1 MKKWI
6 ALLLAAALALGCVPA
21 LAESYTVDQKFWGQV
36 QENGLRVSVTFSVAG
51 DKTALIAPETWAAL
65 QALAPRLSLEGE
77 NSAQKSGAGQAGA
90 RVLLDG
96 QAVGMADV
104 RYDNGLI
111 AWTSDLLSDSGAFY
125 AASQD
130 WNPLELLETALRKNQ
145 AWPSLALAL
154 LSAKNAPQEWQT
166 RAQPLLEPY
175 QAKLG
180 VWLNGYAVVSNGTQD
195 GVAYT
200 ELACRIPVQAV
211 KAEIKQLL
219 IDFYADE
226 ALLSLLREVF
236 TAQEAAAY
244 LQSGMRDTFFTLLD
258 QLEISGEAEIVR
270 RYDVM
275 GNLLLDRAALPFA
288 ASQPLSALQIETTP
302 AEAGQRWAFTGETR
316 TGVKFDVSCIVG
328 EGVSCAGSVRLET
341 PEADEG
347 FVVSDT
353 PAVRTIAFDY
363 NLDWEEGEETY
374 SLAQDL
380 SQRAVKGTLVVKPQT
395 AGEWPA
401 QSLTLDAAFSS
412 KSDKRA
418 ATRLTAS
425 LTWAD
430 LESGASIAAQMTAR
444 TAAGWTV
451 ESLPASGET
460 LRMDLLAEEGRAA
473 LLQSWGQRLA
483 QWFQEQ
489 VLSLLIDQEPA
500 NG

>member
-1 MKKWI
+1 M
-6 ALLLAAALALGCVPA
+6 
-21 LAESYTVDQKFWGQV
+21 
-36 QENGLRVSVTFSVAG
+36 
-51 DKTALIAPETWAAL
+51 
-65 QALAPRLSLEGE
+65 
-77 NSAQKSGAGQAGA
+77 
-90 RVLLDG
+90 
-96 QAVGMADV
+96 
-104 RYDNGLI
+104 
-111 AWTSDLLSDSGAFY
+111 
-125 AASQD
+125 
-130 WNPLELLETALRKNQ
+130 
-145 AWPSLALAL
+145 
-154 LSAKNAPQEWQT
+154 
-166 RAQPLLEPY
+166 
-175 QAKLG
+175 
-180 VWLNGYAVVSNGTQD
+180 
-195 GVAYT
+195 
-200 ELACRIPVQAV
+200 
-211 KAEIKQLL
+211 
-219 IDFYADE
+219 
-226 ALLSLLREVF
+226 
-236 TAQEAAAY
+236 
-244 LQSGMRDTFFTLLD
+244 
-258 QLEISGEAEIVR
+258 
-270 RYDVM
+270 
-275 GNLLLDRAALPFA
+275 
-288 ASQPLSALQIETTP
+288 
-302 AEAGQRWAFTGETR
+302 
-316 TGVKFDVSCIVG
+316 KFDVSCIVG

-451 ESLPASGET
+451 EPLPASGET
-460 LRMDLLAEEGRAA
+460 LRVDLLAEEGRAA

-489 VLSLLIDQEPA
+489 VLSLLINQEPA

>member
-130 WNPLELLETALRKNQ
+130 WNPLELLETALRQNQ

-154 LSAKNAPQEWQT
+154 LSAKSAPQEWQS

-175 QAKLG
+175 QTKLG

-258 QLEISGEAEIVR
+258 QLEISGEAEYSMASGYVPVIKSVTENPV
-270 RYDVM
+270 YADFLSKADG
-275 GNLLLDRAALPFA
+275 GNYISA
-288 ASQPLSALQIETTP
+288 LSAKVCLSQADYYYTSPAFVGSSTARDQVTALLPKCLTMTGDDLDAQIE
-302 AEAGQRWAFTGETR
+302 
-316 TGVKFDVSCIVG
+316 
-328 EGVSCAGSVRLET
+328 
-341 PEADEG
+341 
-347 FVVSDT
+347 
-353 PAVRTIAFDY
+353 
-363 NLDWEEGEETY
+363 
-374 SLAQDL
+374 
-380 SQRAVKGTLVVKPQT
+380 
-395 AGEWPA
+395 
-401 QSLTLDAAFSS
+401 AAFE
-412 KSDKRA
+412 DA
-418 ATRLTAS
+418 
-425 LTWAD
+425 
-430 LESGASIAAQMTAR
+430 
-444 TAAGWTV
+444 
-451 ESLPASGET
+451 
-460 LRMDLLAEEGRAA
+460 
-473 LLQSWGQRLA
+473 
-483 QWFQEQ
+483 
-489 VLSLLIDQEPA
+489 IDECEYA
-500 NG
+500 N